1 MLNKDF
7 FKITE
12 FIDNDDN
19 INQFA
24 ARIEL
29 NREHDIFKGHFPGE
43 PIVPG
48 VCLLQ
53 MAKEII
59 EERLKVK
66 LQLIK
71 APNVKYLSIVN
82 PDVDPI
88 IEYQFQV
95 NRAEQQV
102 TVDVSAKNHEAVCI
116 KMKAVFVERGYEL

>member
-7 FKITE
+7 FKIIE

-29 NREHDIFKGHFPGE
+29 NAGHDIFKGHFPGE

-95 NRAEQQV
+95 SRVEQQV
-102 TVDVSAKNHEAVCI
+102 TAEVLAKNHEAVCI
-116 KMKAVFVERGYEL
+116 KMKVVYVEVTS

>member
-7 FKITE
+7 FKIIE
-12 FIDNDDN
+12 FIENDDN
-19 INQFA
+19 VNQFA

-29 NREHDIFKGHFPGE
+29 NAGHDIFKGHFPGE

-53 MAKEII
+53 MAKEIL

-82 PDVDPI
+82 PDVDPA

-95 NRAEQQV
+95 NRLEQQI
-102 TVDVSAKNHEAVCI
+102 TADISAKNHEAVCI
-116 KMKAVFVERGYEL
+116 KMKVVYVEGGA